1 MGDAVVVAVHVGMFV
16 TAVAVALLGLH
27 ALVLGRVPSQW
38 RGRRVRHPRVWGAG
52 GVLVVASWRIHSV
65 LLLAVGAVLV
75 AVAYAPRTSRR

>member
-1 MGDAVVVAVHVGMFV
+1 MGDALVVAVDAGMFV
-16 TAVAVALLGLH
+16 VAVAVAALGLY

-52 GVLVVASWRIHSV
+52 GVLVVASWRIHSL

-75 AVAYAPRTSRR
+75 AVAYAPRARRR